1 MEWYR
6 HIVAEIGKINNLQV
20 VKNLDHGI
28 YLDGEDLGEI
38 LMPSRYVPENC
49 EVGDFLDVFIYLDS
63 ADLLIATTETPYVM
77 VGECTYL
84 KVVDV
89 NQAGA
94 FLDWGLPKDLL
105 VPYGEQV
112 SPLKIGQSYTVLVYL
127 DENTNRIAATQKLD
141 SHLSEE
147 AQYFKPGQAVDL
159 LIFGKTELGYKAV
172 INNTHIGLIYK
183 NEVFQTLTHG
193 EKLKGYIKTIR
204 PDRRIDLSLQIPGK
218 SARDDLNT
226 RILNHLKK
234 NDGES
239 ALTDKSPPEDIYKC
253 FAVSKK
259 NYKKALGML
268 YKKKLIL
275 IEEDKIT
282 LL

>member
-1 MEWYR
+1 M
-6 HIVAEIGKINNLQV
+6 VEIGKINNLQV
-20 VKNLDHGI
+20 VKSLDHGV

-38 LMPSRYVPENC
+38 LMPSRYVPDNTEI
-49 EVGDFLDVFIYLDS
+49 GDFLEIFIYLDS
-63 ADLLIATTETPYVM
+63 ADLLLATTETPYVM
-77 VGECTYL
+77 VGECAYL
-84 KVVDV
+84 KVVDI

-105 VPYGEQV
+105 VPYGEQI

-127 DENTNRIAATQKLD
+127 DENTNRITATQKLD
-141 SHLSEE
+141 SRLSEE

-159 LIFGKTELGYKAV
+159 LIFGKTDLGYKAI

-193 EKLKGYIKTIR
+193 EKLKGFIKGIR
-204 PDRRIDLSLQIPGK
+204 EDRKIDLCLQLQGK
-218 SARDDLNT
+218 DARDDLNT

-239 ALTDKSPPEDIYKC
+239 TLTDKSSPDDIYQC

-259 NYKKALGML
+259 NYKKAIGAL
-268 YKKKLIL
+268 YKKRLIR

>member
-1 MEWYR
+1 M
-6 HIVAEIGKINNLQV
+6 AEIGKINNLQV
-20 VKNLDHGI
+20 VKSLDHGI
-28 YLDGEDLGEI
+28 YLDGGDLGEI
-38 LMPSRYVPENC
+38 LMPSRYVPEAC
-49 EVGDFLDVFIYLDS
+49 EVGDTLEVFIYLDS
-63 ADLLIATTETPYVM
+63 ADLLLATTETPYVM
-77 VGECTYL
+77 VGECAYL

-94 FLDWGLPKDLL
+94 FMDWGLPKDLL
-105 VPYGEQV
+105 VPYGEQI
-112 SPLKIGQSYTVLVYL
+112 SPLKIGQSYTVLIYL

-147 AQYFKPGQAVDL
+147 AQYFKPGQAVDI

-183 NEVFQTLTHG
+183 NEIFQTLTHG
-193 EKLKGYIKTIR
+193 EKLKGFIKAIR
-204 PDRRIDLSLQIPGK
+204 EDRKIDLCLQLAGK
-218 SARDDLNT
+218 DAREDLKT
-226 RILNHLKK
+226 RILDHLKK

-239 ALTDKSPPEDIYKC
+239 TLTDKSSPEDIYQC

-259 NYKKALGML
+259 NFKKAIGTL
-268 YKKKLIL
+268 YKKKLIR
-275 IEEDKIT
+275 IEEDRIT

>member
-1 MEWYR
+1 M
-6 HIVAEIGKINNLQV
+6 IEIGKLNTLTVLKIV
-20 VKNLDHGI
+20 DHGI
-28 YLDGEDLGEI
+28 YLDGEHLGEI
-38 LMPSRYVPENC
+38 LMPERYVPDNC
-49 EVGDFLDVFIYLDS
+49 RVGESIEAFIYLDS
-63 ADLLIATTETPYVM
+63 ADLLIATTEKPYVM
-77 VGECTYL
+77 VGECAYL

-105 VPYGEQV
+105 VPYSEQI

-141 SHLSEE
+141 TYLSEE
-147 AQYFKPGQAVDL
+147 AKYFKPEQAVDL

-183 NEVFQTLTHG
+183 NEVFQTLIHG
-193 EKLKGYIKTIR
+193 EKLKGFIKTIR
-204 PDRRIDLSLQIPGK
+204 EDRKIDLCLQLPGK
-218 SARDDLNT
+218 DARDDLNT
-226 RILNHLKK
+226 RILEHLKK
-234 NDGES
+234 NDGVS
-239 ALTDKSPPEDIYKC
+239 TLTDKSSPEDIYQC

-259 NYKKALGML
+259 NYKKAIGKL
-268 YKKKLIL
+268 YKKRLIL

-282 LL
+282 LV

>member
-1 MEWYR
+1 M
-6 HIVAEIGKINNLQV
+6 VEIGKINNLQV

-28 YLDGEDLGEI
+28 YLDGGDLGEI
-38 LMPSRYVPENC
+38 LMPSRYVPEGC
-49 EVGDFLDVFIYLDS
+49 EVGDSLEVFIYLDS
-63 ADLLIATTETPYVM
+63 ADLLLATTETPYVM
-77 VGECTYL
+77 VDECAYL

-94 FLDWGLPKDLL
+94 FMDWGLPKDLL
-105 VPYGEQV
+105 VPYGEQI
-112 SPLKIGQSYTVLVYL
+112 SPLKIGQSYTVLAYL

-141 SHLSEE
+141 SRLSEE
-147 AQYFKPGQAVDL
+147 AQYFKPGQAVDI

-183 NEVFQTLTHG
+183 NEVFQTLTNG
-193 EKLKGYIKTIR
+193 EKLKGFIKAIR
-204 PDRRIDLSLQIPGK
+204 EDRKIDLCLQLPGK
-218 SARDDLNT
+218 DAREDLKT
-226 RILNHLKK
+226 RILDHLKK

-239 ALTDKSPPEDIYKC
+239 ILTDKSSPEDIYQC

-259 NYKKALGML
+259 NYKKAIGTL
-268 YKKKLIL
+268 YKKRLIR

>member
-1 MEWYR
+1 M
-6 HIVAEIGKINNLQV
+6 AEIGKINNLQV

-28 YLDGEDLGEI
+28 YLDAEELGEI
-38 LMPSRYVPENC
+38 LMPSRYIPENC
-49 EVGDFLDVFIYLDS
+49 EVGDSLEAFIYLDS
-63 ADLLIATTETPYVM
+63 ADLLLATTETPYVM
-77 VGECTYL
+77 VGECAYL

-89 NQAGA
+89 NQTGA
-94 FLDWGLPKDLL
+94 FMDWGLPKDLL
-105 VPYGEQV
+105 VPYSEQI

-127 DENTNRIAATQKLD
+127 DENTNRIVATQKLD
-141 SHLSEE
+141 SRLSEE
-147 AQYFKPGQAVDL
+147 AQYFKPEQAVDL

-183 NEVFQTLTHG
+183 NEVFQTLTNG
-193 EKLKGYIKTIR
+193 ETLKGFIKTIR
-204 PDRRIDLSLQIPGK
+204 EDRKIDLCLQLPGK
-218 SARDDLNT
+218 DAREDLNT

-239 ALTDKSPPEDIYKC
+239 TLTDKSSPDDIYQC

-259 NYKKALGML
+259 NYKKAIGML

-282 LL
+282 LV

>member
-1 MEWYR
+1 M
-6 HIVAEIGKINNLQV
+6 VEIGKINNLQV
-20 VKNLDHGI
+20 VKSLDHGI
-28 YLDGEDLGEI
+28 YLDGGDLGEI

-49 EVGDFLDVFIYLDS
+49 EVGDTLEVFIYLDS
-63 ADLLIATTETPYVM
+63 ADLLLATTETPYVM
-77 VGECTYL
+77 VDECAYL

-94 FLDWGLPKDLL
+94 FMDWGLPKDLL
-105 VPYGEQV
+105 VPYGEQI
-112 SPLKIGQSYTVLVYL
+112 SPLKIGQSYTVLAYL

-147 AQYFKPGQAVDL
+147 AQYFKPGQAVDI

-193 EKLKGYIKTIR
+193 EKLKGFIKGIR
-204 PDRRIDLSLQIPGK
+204 EDRKIDLCLQLPGK
-218 SARDDLNT
+218 DAREDLKT

-239 ALTDKSPPEDIYKC
+239 TLTDKSSPDDIYQC
-253 FAVSKK
+253 FSVSKK
-259 NYKKALGML
+259 NYKKAIGML
-268 YKKKLIL
+268 YKKRLIR
-275 IEEDKIT
+275 IEKDKIT

>member
-1 MEWYR
+1 M
-6 HIVAEIGKINNLQV
+6 AEIGKINNLQV
-20 VKNLDHGI
+20 VKSLDHGI
-28 YLDGEDLGEI
+28 YLDGGDLGEI
-38 LMPSRYVPENC
+38 LMPRRYVPENC
-49 EVGDFLDVFIYLDS
+49 EVSDALDVFIYLDS
-63 ADLLIATTETPYVM
+63 ADLLLATTETPYVM
-77 VGECTYL
+77 VGECAYL
-84 KVVDV
+84 KVIDV

-94 FLDWGLPKDLL
+94 FMDWGLPKDLL
-105 VPYGEQV
+105 VPYGEQI
-112 SPLKIGQSYTVLVYL
+112 SPLKIGQSYTVLAYL

-147 AQYFKPGQAVDL
+147 AQYFKPGQAVDI

-193 EKLKGYIKTIR
+193 EKLKGFIKAIR
-204 PDRRIDLSLQIPGK
+204 EDRKIDLCLQLPGK
-218 SARDDLNT
+218 DARDDLNT
-226 RILNHLKK
+226 RILDHLKK

-239 ALTDKSPPEDIYKC
+239 TLTDKSSPDDIYQC

-259 NYKKALGML
+259 NYKKAIGTL
-268 YKKKLIL
+268 YKKRLIR
-275 IEEDKIT
+275 IEDAKIT

>member
-1 MEWYR
+1 M
-6 HIVAEIGKINNLQV
+6 VEIGKINNLQV
-20 VKNLDHGI
+20 VKSLDHGI
-28 YLDGEDLGEI
+28 YLDGEELGEI

-49 EVGDFLDVFIYLDS
+49 QVGDSLEVFIYLDS
-63 ADLLIATTETPYVM
+63 ADLLLATTETPYVM
-77 VGECTYL
+77 VGECAYL

-94 FLDWGLPKDLL
+94 FMDWGLPKDLL
-105 VPYGEQV
+105 VPYGEQI

-141 SHLSEE
+141 SYLSEE

-193 EKLKGYIKTIR
+193 EKLKGFIKDIR
-204 PDRRIDLSLQIPGK
+204 EDRKIDLCLQLPGK
-218 SARDDLNT
+218 DARDDLNT
-226 RILNHLKK
+226 RILNHLTK
-234 NDGES
+234 NGGIS
-239 ALTDKSPPEDIYKC
+239 TLTDKSSPEDIYKC

-259 NYKKALGML
+259 NYKKAIGAL
-268 YKKKLIL
+268 YKKRLIR

-282 LL
+282 LLSS

>member
-1 MEWYR
+1 M
-6 HIVAEIGKINNLQV
+6 VEIGKINNLQV
-20 VKNLDHGI
+20 VKSLDHGI
-28 YLDGEDLGEI
+28 YLDGQELGEI

-49 EVGDFLDVFIYLDS
+49 EIGDFLEVFIYLDS
-63 ADLLIATTETPYVM
+63 VDLLLATTETPYVM
-77 VGECTYL
+77 VGECAYL

-105 VPYGEQV
+105 VPYGEQI
-112 SPLKIGQSYTVLVYL
+112 SPLKIGQSYTVLAYL

-141 SHLSEE
+141 SRLSEE

-193 EKLKGYIKTIR
+193 EKLKGFIKAIR
-204 PDRRIDLSLQIPGK
+204 EDRKIDLCLQLQGK
-218 SARDDLNT
+218 DERDDLNT

-239 ALTDKSPPEDIYKC
+239 SLTDKSSPEDIYKR
-253 FAVSKK
+253 FSVSKK
-259 NYKKALGML
+259 NYKKALGTL

-275 IEEDKIT
+275 IAKDKIT

>member
-1 MEWYR
+1 M
-6 HIVAEIGKINNLQV
+6 VEIGKINNLQV

-28 YLDGEDLGEI
+28 YLDGGDLGEI
-38 LMPSRYVPENC
+38 LMPSRYVPEDC
-49 EVGDFLDVFIYLDS
+49 QVGDTLEVFIYLDS
-63 ADLLIATTETPYVM
+63 ADLLLATTETPYVM
-77 VGECTYL
+77 VGECAYL

-94 FLDWGLPKDLL
+94 FMDWGLPKDLL
-105 VPYGEQV
+105 VPYGEQI
-112 SPLKIGQSYTVLVYL
+112 SPLKIGQSYTVLAYL

-147 AQYFKPGQAVDL
+147 AQYFKPGQAVDI

-193 EKLKGYIKTIR
+193 EKLKGFIKAIR
-204 PDRRIDLSLQIPGK
+204 EDRKIDLCLQLPGK
-218 SARDDLNT
+218 DARDDLNT

-239 ALTDKSPPEDIYKC
+239 TLTDKSSPDDIYQC

-259 NYKKALGML
+259 NYKKAIGTL
-268 YKKKLIL
+268 YKKRLIR

>member
-1 MEWYR
+1 M
-6 HIVAEIGKINNLQV
+6 AEIGKINNLQV
-20 VKNLDHGI
+20 VKSLDHGI
-28 YLDGEDLGEI
+28 YLDGGDLGEI
-38 LMPSRYVPENC
+38 LMPRRYVPENC
-49 EVGDFLDVFIYLDS
+49 QVSDALDVFIYLDS
-63 ADLLIATTETPYVM
+63 ADLLLATTETPYVM
-77 VGECTYL
+77 VGECAYL
-84 KVVDV
+84 KVIDV

-94 FLDWGLPKDLL
+94 FMDWGLPKDLL
-105 VPYGEQV
+105 VPYGEQI
-112 SPLKIGQSYTVLVYL
+112 SPLNIGQSYTVLAYL

-147 AQYFKPGQAVDL
+147 AQYFKPGQAVDI

-193 EKLKGYIKTIR
+193 EKLKGFIKAIR
-204 PDRRIDLSLQIPGK
+204 EDRKIDLCLQLPGK
-218 SARDDLNT
+218 DAREDLKT

-239 ALTDKSPPEDIYKC
+239 TLTDKSSPDDIYQC

-259 NYKKALGML
+259 NYKKAIGTL
-268 YKKKLIL
+268 YKKRLIR

>member
-1 MEWYR
+1 M
-6 HIVAEIGKINNLQV
+6 AEIGKINNLQV
-20 VKNLDHGI
+20 VKILDHGI
-28 YLDGEDLGEI
+28 YLDGGDLGEI
-38 LMPSRYVPENC
+38 LMPRRYVPENC
-49 EVGDFLDVFIYLDS
+49 QVSDALDVFIYLDS
-63 ADLLIATTETPYVM
+63 ADLLLATTETPYVM
-77 VGECTYL
+77 VGECAYL
-84 KVVDV
+84 KVIDV

-94 FLDWGLPKDLL
+94 FMDWGLPKDLL
-105 VPYGEQV
+105 VPYGEQI
-112 SPLKIGQSYTVLVYL
+112 SPLKIGQSYTVLAYL

-147 AQYFKPGQAVDL
+147 AQYFKPGQAVDI

-193 EKLKGYIKTIR
+193 EKLKGFIKTIR
-204 PDRRIDLSLQIPGK
+204 EDRKIDLCLQLPGK
-218 SARDDLNT
+218 DARDDLNT
-226 RILNHLKK
+226 RILDHLKK

-239 ALTDKSPPEDIYKC
+239 TLTDKSSPDDIYQC

-259 NYKKALGML
+259 NYKKAIGTL
-268 YKKKLIL
+268 YKKRLIR
-275 IEEDKIT
+275 IEDAKIT

>member
-1 MEWYR
+1 M
-6 HIVAEIGKINNLQV
+6 VEIGKINYLQV
-20 VKNLDHGI
+20 VKSLDHGI
-28 YLDGEDLGEI
+28 YIDAEDLGEI

-49 EVGDFLDVFIYLDS
+49 EVGESLDVFIYLDS
-63 ADLLIATTETPYVM
+63 ADLLLATTETPFVM
-77 VGECTYL
+77 VGECAYL

-94 FLDWGLPKDLL
+94 FMDWGLPKDLL
-105 VPYGEQV
+105 VPYGEQI
-112 SPLKIGQSYTVLVYL
+112 SPLKIGQSYTVLAYL

-141 SHLSEE
+141 SRLSEE

-172 INNTHIGLIYK
+172 IDNTHIGLIYR

-193 EKLKGYIKTIR
+193 EKLKGFIKAIR
-204 PDRRIDLSLQIPGK
+204 EDRKIDLCLQLPGK
-218 SARDDLNT
+218 DAREDLKT

-239 ALTDKSPPEDIYKC
+239 TLTDKSSPDDIYQC

-259 NYKKALGML
+259 NYKKAIGTL
-268 YKKKLIL
+268 YKKRLIR

>member
-1 MEWYR
+1 M
-6 HIVAEIGKINNLQV
+6 VEIGKINNLQI

-28 YLDGEDLGEI
+28 YLDGEELGEI

-49 EVGDFLDVFIYLDS
+49 EVGDSLEVFIYLDS
-63 ADLLIATTETPYVM
+63 ADLLIATTETPSVM
-77 VGECTYL
+77 VGECAYL
-84 KVVDV
+84 KVIDI

-105 VPYGEQV
+105 VPYSEQI
-112 SPLKIGQSYTVLVYL
+112 SPLKIGQSYTVLAYL

-147 AQYFKPGQAVDL
+147 AQYFKSGQAVDL
-159 LIFGKTELGYKAV
+159 LIFGKTELGYKTV

-193 EKLKGYIKTIR
+193 EKLKGFIKTIR
-204 PDRRIDLSLQIPGK
+204 EDRKIDVCLQIPGK
-218 SARDDLNT
+218 DARDDLNT

-239 ALTDKSPPEDIYKC
+239 TLTDKSSPDDIYKC

-259 NYKKALGML
+259 NYKKAIGML
-268 YKKKLIL
+268 YKKRLIL
-275 IEEDKIT
+275 IEEDKIK
-282 LL
+282 LV

>member
-1 MEWYR
+1 M
-6 HIVAEIGKINNLQV
+6 VEIGKINNLQV
-20 VKNLDHGI
+20 VKSLEHGI
-28 YLDGEDLGEI
+28 YLDGKELGEI

-49 EVGDFLDVFIYLDS
+49 EVGNSLDVFIYLDS

-77 VGECTYL
+77 VDECAYL

-89 NQAGA
+89 NPAGA

-105 VPYGEQV
+105 VPYGEQI
-112 SPLKIGQSYTVLVYL
+112 SPLKIGQSYTVLAYL

-147 AQYFKPGQAVDL
+147 AQYFKPEQAVDL

-183 NEVFQTLTHG
+183 NEVFQTLSHG
-193 EKLKGYIKTIR
+193 EKLKGFIKTIR
-204 PDRRIDLSLQIPGK
+204 EDRKIDLCLQLSGK
-218 SARDDLNT
+218 DARDDLNT
-226 RILNHLKK
+226 RILNHLRK

-239 ALTDKSPPEDIYKC
+239 TLTDKSSPDDIYQC

-259 NYKKALGML
+259 NYKKAIGML
-268 YKKKLIL
+268 YKKRLIR

>member
-1 MEWYR
+1 M
-6 HIVAEIGKINNLQV
+6 VEIGKINNLQI
-20 VKNLDHGI
+20 VKSLEHGI
-28 YLDGEDLGEI
+28 YLDGEELGEI

-49 EVGDFLDVFIYLDS
+49 EVGNSLDVFIYLDS

-77 VGECTYL
+77 VDECAYL

-89 NQAGA
+89 NPAGA

-105 VPYGEQV
+105 VPYGEQI
-112 SPLKIGQSYTVLVYL
+112 SPLKIGQSYTVLAYL

-147 AQYFKPGQAVDL
+147 AQYFKPEQAVDL

-183 NEVFQTLTHG
+183 NEVFQTLSHG
-193 EKLKGYIKTIR
+193 EKLKGFIKTIR
-204 PDRRIDLSLQIPGK
+204 EDRKIDLCLQLSGK
-218 SARDDLNT
+218 DARDDLNT
-226 RILNHLKK
+226 RILNHLRK

-239 ALTDKSPPEDIYKC
+239 TLTDKSSPDDIYQC
-253 FAVSKK
+253 FSVSKK
-259 NYKKALGML
+259 NYKKAIGML
-268 YKKKLIL
+268 YKKRLIR

>member
-1 MEWYR
+1 M
-6 HIVAEIGKINNLQV
+6 VEIGKINNLQV

-28 YLDGEDLGEI
+28 YLDGEELGEI
-38 LMPSRYVPENC
+38 LMPSRYVPDNC
-49 EVGDFLDVFIYLDS
+49 EVGESLDVFIYLDS

-77 VGECTYL
+77 VGECAYL
-84 KVVDV
+84 KVIDV

-105 VPYGEQV
+105 VPYGEQI
-112 SPLKIGQSYTVLVYL
+112 SPLKIGQSYTVLAYL

-141 SHLSEE
+141 SRLSEE

-159 LIFGKTELGYKAV
+159 LIFGKTELGYKTV

-183 NEVFQTLTHG
+183 NEVFQTLAHG
-193 EKLKGYIKTIR
+193 EKLKGFIKTIR
-204 PDRRIDLSLQIPGK
+204 EDRKIDLCLQLPGK
-218 SARDDLNT
+218 DARDDLNT

-234 NDGES
+234 NSGES
-239 ALTDKSPPEDIYKC
+239 TLTDKSSPDDIYQC

-259 NYKKALGML
+259 NYKKAIGML
-268 YKKKLIL
+268 YKKRLIL
-275 IEEDKIT
+275 IEEDKIK
-282 LL
+282 LVQAF

>member
-1 MEWYR
+1 M
-6 HIVAEIGKINNLQV
+6 IEIGKLNTLTVLKIV
-20 VKNLDHGI
+20 DHGI
-28 YLDGEDLGEI
+28 YLDGEHLGEI
-38 LMPSRYVPENC
+38 LMPERYVPDNC
-49 EVGDFLDVFIYLDS
+49 RVGESIEAFIYLDS
-63 ADLLIATTETPYVM
+63 ADLLIATTEKPYVM
-77 VGECTYL
+77 VGECAYL

-105 VPYGEQV
+105 VPYSEQI

-141 SHLSEE
+141 TYLSEE
-147 AQYFKPGQAVDL
+147 AQYFKPEQAVDL

-183 NEVFQTLTHG
+183 NEVFQTLIHG
-193 EKLKGYIKTIR
+193 EKLKGFIKTIR
-204 PDRRIDLSLQIPGK
+204 EDRKIDLCLQLPGK
-218 SARDDLNT
+218 DARDDLNT
-226 RILNHLKK
+226 RILEHLKK
-234 NDGES
+234 NDGVS
-239 ALTDKSPPEDIYKC
+239 TLTDKSSPEDIYQC

-259 NYKKALGML
+259 NYKKAIGRL
-268 YKKKLIL
+268 YKKRLIL

-282 LL
+282 LV

>member
-1 MEWYR
+1 M
-6 HIVAEIGKINNLQV
+6 VEIGKINNLQV
-20 VKNLDHGI
+20 VKSLDHGI
-28 YLDGEDLGEI
+28 YLDAGDLGEI

-49 EVGDFLDVFIYLDS
+49 EVGDSLEVFIYLDS
-63 ADLLIATTETPYVM
+63 ADLLLATTETPYVM
-77 VGECTYL
+77 VGECAYL

-94 FLDWGLPKDLL
+94 FMDWGLPKDLL
-105 VPYGEQV
+105 VPYGEQI
-112 SPLKIGQSYTVLVYL
+112 SPLKIEQSYTVLAYL

-147 AQYFKPGQAVDL
+147 AQYFKPGQAVDI

-172 INNTHIGLIYK
+172 VNNTHIGLIYK

-193 EKLKGYIKTIR
+193 EKLKGFIKGIR
-204 PDRRIDLSLQIPGK
+204 EDRKIDLCLQVPGK
-218 SARDDLNT
+218 DAREDLKT
-226 RILNHLKK
+226 RILDHLQK

-239 ALTDKSPPEDIYKC
+239 TLTDKSSPEDIYQC

-259 NYKKALGML
+259 NYKKAIGTL
-268 YKKKLIL
+268 YKKRLIS

>member
-1 MEWYR
+1 M
-6 HIVAEIGKINNLQV
+6 IEIGKLNTLTV
-20 VKNLDHGI
+20 LKNVDHGI
-28 YLDGEDLGEI
+28 YLDGEHLGEI
-38 LMPSRYVPENC
+38 LMPERYVPDNC
-49 EVGDFLDVFIYLDS
+49 RVGESIEAFIYLDS
-63 ADLLIATTETPYVM
+63 ADLLIATTEKPYVM
-77 VGECTYL
+77 VGECAYL

-105 VPYGEQV
+105 VPYSEQI

-141 SHLSEE
+141 TYLSEE
-147 AQYFKPGQAVDL
+147 AQYFKPEQAVDL

-183 NEVFQTLTHG
+183 NEVFQTLIHG
-193 EKLKGYIKTIR
+193 EKLKGFIKTIR
-204 PDRRIDLSLQIPGK
+204 EDRKIDLCLQLPGK
-218 SARDDLNT
+218 DARDDLNT
-226 RILNHLKK
+226 RILEHLKK
-234 NDGES
+234 NDGVS
-239 ALTDKSPPEDIYKC
+239 TLTDKSSPEDIYQC

-259 NYKKALGML
+259 NYKKAIGKL
-268 YKKKLIL
+268 YKKRLIL

-282 LL
+282 LV

>member
-1 MEWYR
+1 M
-6 HIVAEIGKINNLQV
+6 QV
-20 VKNLDHGI
+20 VKSLDHGI
-28 YLDGEDLGEI
+28 YLDGGDLGEI
-38 LMPSRYVPENC
+38 LMPSRYVPEDC
-49 EVGDFLDVFIYLDS
+49 QVGDALDVFIYLDS
-63 ADLLIATTETPYVM
+63 ADLLLATTETPYVM
-77 VGECTYL
+77 VGECAYL

-94 FLDWGLPKDLL
+94 FMDWGLPKDLL
-105 VPYGEQV
+105 VPYGEQI
-112 SPLKIGQSYTVLVYL
+112 SPLKIGQSYTVLAYL

-147 AQYFKPGQAVDL
+147 AQYFKPGQAVDI
-159 LIFGKTELGYKAV
+159 LIFGKTELGYKAI

-193 EKLKGYIKTIR
+193 EKLKGFIKAIR
-204 PDRRIDLSLQIPGK
+204 EDRKIDLCLQLPGK
-218 SARDDLNT
+218 DAREDLKT
-226 RILNHLKK
+226 RILNHLQK

-239 ALTDKSPPEDIYKC
+239 TLTDKSSPDDIYQC

-259 NYKKALGML
+259 NYKKAIGTL
-268 YKKKLIL
+268 YKKKLIR
-275 IEEDKIT
+275 IEQDKIR

>member
-1 MEWYR
+1 M
-6 HIVAEIGKINNLQV
+6 VEIGKINNLQV
-20 VKNLDHGI
+20 VKSLDHGI
-28 YLDGEDLGEI
+28 YLDAEDLGEI
-38 LMPSRYVPENC
+38 LMPSRYVPDNC
-49 EVGDFLDVFIYLDS
+49 EVGDFFEVFIYLDS
-63 ADLLIATTETPYVM
+63 ADLLLATTETPFVM
-77 VGECTYL
+77 VGECAYL

-94 FLDWGLPKDLL
+94 FMDWGLPKDLL
-105 VPYGEQV
+105 VPYGEQI
-112 SPLKIGQSYTVLVYL
+112 SPLKIGQSYTVLAYL

-147 AQYFKPGQAVDL
+147 AQYFKPGQAVDI

-193 EKLKGYIKTIR
+193 EKLKGFIKAIR
-204 PDRRIDLSLQIPGK
+204 EDRKIDLCLQLPGK
-218 SARDDLNT
+218 DAREDLKT
-226 RILNHLKK
+226 RILNHLQK

-239 ALTDKSPPEDIYKC
+239 TLTDKSSPDDIYQC

-259 NYKKALGML
+259 NYKKAIGTL
-268 YKKKLIL
+268 YKKKLIR
-275 IEEDKIT
+275 IEEDKIR

>member
-1 MEWYR
+1 M
-6 HIVAEIGKINNLQV
+6 VEIGKINNLQV
-20 VKNLDHGI
+20 VKSLDHGI
-28 YLDGEDLGEI
+28 YLDGGDLGEI
-38 LMPSRYVPENC
+38 LMPSRYVPEDC
-49 EVGDFLDVFIYLDS
+49 QVGDTLEVFIYLDS
-63 ADLLIATTETPYVM
+63 ADLLLATTETPYVM
-77 VGECTYL
+77 VDECAYL

-94 FLDWGLPKDLL
+94 FMDWGLPKDLL
-105 VPYGEQV
+105 VPYGEQI
-112 SPLKIGQSYTVLVYL
+112 SPLNIGQSYTVLAYL

-147 AQYFKPGQAVDL
+147 AQYFKPGQAVDI

-193 EKLKGYIKTIR
+193 EKLKGFIKTIR
-204 PDRRIDLSLQIPGK
+204 EDRKIDLCLQLPGK
-218 SARDDLNT
+218 DARDDLKT

-239 ALTDKSPPEDIYKC
+239 TLTDKSSPDDIYQC

-259 NYKKALGML
+259 NYKKAIGTL
-268 YKKKLIL
+268 YKKRLIR

>member
-1 MEWYR
+1 M
-6 HIVAEIGKINNLQV
+6 IEIGKMNSLHV
-20 VKNLDHGI
+20 VKSLDHGI

-49 EVGDFLDVFIYLDS
+49 KVGDSLEVFIYLDS
-63 ADLLIATTETPYVM
+63 ADLLLATTETPYVM
-77 VGECTYL
+77 VGECAYL

-105 VPYGEQV
+105 VPYSEQIT
-112 SPLKIGQSYTVLVYL
+112 PLKIGQSYTVLVYL
-127 DENTNRIAATQKLD
+127 DKNSNRIAATQKLD

-147 AQYFKPGQAVDL
+147 AQYFKPGQSVDL
-159 LIFGKTELGYKAV
+159 LIFGKTDLGYKAV

-183 NEVFQTLTHG
+183 NEVFQPLTHG

-204 PDRRIDLSLQIPGK
+204 PDRKIDLCLQLSGK
-218 SARDDLNT
+218 TVRDELEEK
-226 RILNHLKK
+226 IIYHLRE
-234 NDGES
+234 NDGAS
-239 ALTDKSPPEDIYKC
+239 TLTDKSSPEDIYST
-253 FAVSKK
+253 FGVSKK
-259 NYKKALGML
+259 NYKKAIGRL
-268 YKKKLIL
+268 YKNKSIL
-275 IEEDKIT
+275 IKKDKIT

>member
-1 MEWYR
+1 M
-6 HIVAEIGKINNLQV
+6 VEIGKINNLQV
-20 VKNLDHGI
+20 VKSLEHGI
-28 YLDGEDLGEI
+28 YLDGEELGEI

-49 EVGDFLDVFIYLDS
+49 EVGNSLDVFIYLDS

-77 VGECTYL
+77 VDECAYL

-89 NQAGA
+89 NPAGA

-105 VPYGEQV
+105 VPYGEQI
-112 SPLKIGQSYTVLVYL
+112 SPLKIGQSYTVLAYL

-147 AQYFKPGQAVDL
+147 AQYFKPEQAVDL

-183 NEVFQTLTHG
+183 NEVFQTLSHG
-193 EKLKGYIKTIR
+193 EKLKGFIKTIR
-204 PDRRIDLSLQIPGK
+204 EDRKIDLCLQLSGK
-218 SARDDLNT
+218 DARDDLNT
-226 RILNHLKK
+226 RILNHLRK

-239 ALTDKSPPEDIYKC
+239 TLTDKSSPDDIYQC

-259 NYKKALGML
+259 NYKKAIGML
-268 YKKKLIL
+268 YKKRLIR

>member
-1 MEWYR
+1 M
-6 HIVAEIGKINNLQV
+6 VEIGKINNLPV

-28 YLDGEDLGEI
+28 YLDGGDLGEI
-38 LMPSRYVPENC
+38 LMPSRYVPDNC
-49 EVGDFLDVFIYLDS
+49 EVGDSLEVFIYLDS
-63 ADLLIATTETPYVM
+63 ADLLLATTETPYVM
-77 VGECTYL
+77 VGECAYL

-94 FLDWGLPKDLL
+94 FMDWGLPKDLL
-105 VPYGEQV
+105 VPYGEQI

-147 AQYFKPGQAVDL
+147 AQYFKPGQAVDI

-193 EKLKGYIKTIR
+193 EKLKGFIKAIR
-204 PDRRIDLSLQIPGK
+204 EDRKIDLCLQLPGK
-218 SARDDLNT
+218 DAREDLKT

-239 ALTDKSPPEDIYKC
+239 TLTDKSSPEDIYQC

-259 NYKKALGML
+259 NYKKAIGTL
-268 YKKKLIL
+268 YKKRLIR